1 MGHSG
6 YYLQGSNEEIPLGCS
21 IAVVAEG
28 RELMRFFSAFG
39 RAAVRRLGV
48 PSSFRKI
55 NAIKDAKAKQGRKP
69 PRRRDVAEQALDESG
84 RRYRSL
90 VQNTSDILTLMDAD
104 GTVHYESSALE
115 RVMGYRPED
124 QLGTNAFDWVHPD
137 DMERALNI
145 FADVLSTPG
154 LHPPLE
160 FRAPH
165 KDGSW
170 RYLEHTVNNLLDDP
184 DVKGIVITSRD
195 ITERKELEEQL
206 KHQAFHD
213 SLTGLPNR
221 ALFMDRLGHAL
232 ARVGRS
238 KEPVA
243 VLYVDL
249 DNFKLVNDS
258 LGHEAGNQLLAGVA
272 GRLKAC
278 LRPEDTVAR
287 LGGDEFAV
295 LLEDIADEGEATR
308 AALQIAEELRSPF
321 VLGGREVFA
330 TPSIGI
336 ALGPSTGTLA
346 EDLLR
351 SADRAM
357 YRAKNSSEVY
367 SLASEA
373 GATGKAL
380 KRLEL
385 EGDLRRAIER
395 EQFRVCYQPMVSLE
409 NGRIVG
415 MEALVRWEHPER
427 GLLLPSE
434 FVPVAEENALIIPIG
449 SWVLRRACEQAR
461 AWQEQYP
468 SISHLKVWVNLSAKQ
483 FQQPKLVEE
492 VAGALQES
500 GLHPSCLGLEITE
513 NIAMEDTGSTTKT
526 LRDLADLKVRLAI
539 DDFGTGYSSL
549 SALHRFPVEVL
560 KIAHSFVKGLTD
572 DSEDTVF
579 LSAIIDLA
587 RTLGMQTVAEGV
599 ETAKQL
605 ALLRE
610 LGCEMAQG
618 NYFSEPVLGEE
629 ATALLMPSPHH

>member
-1 MGHSG
+1 
-6 YYLQGSNEEIPLGCS
+6 
-21 IAVVAEG
+21 
-28 RELMRFFSAFG
+28 MRFFSAFG